1 MFSSAFRG
9 SPEPQMTE
17 LRDDVVLLG
26 TQRVRLGGPQRGTF
40 IATDVHPKARK
51 RLRWRDGFVGSN

>member
-17 LRDDVVLLG
+17 LRDDVVLLEHSDPG
-26 TQRVRLGGPQRGTF
+26 ARQAQLSPRTHTQCCAPDALSSSTRISR
-40 IATDVHPKARK
+40 H
-51 RLRWRDGFVGSN
+51 